1 MMPLFRVG
9 GTAGLGALLLLLG
22 SAAAGPSGAA
32 VPPDSTGA
40 QIDVERDGTMLHI
53 RGVFANDTTRAG
65 SLSYALAVRRTGS
78 SGTSQTSQSGTFE
91 TAPGRT
97 DTLSTVAVNAS
108 PGATLRLHLRI
119 QRGGTTIDTA
129 RVERTVEP
137 R

>member
-9 GTAGLGALLLLLG
+9 GTAVLGALLLLLG
-22 SAAAGPSGAA
+22 SAAGPPGAA
-32 VPPDSTGA
+32 APPDSTGA
-40 QIDVERDGTMLHI
+40 QIDVERDGERLHI

-65 SLSYALAVRRTGS
+65 PLAYALAVRRTGP

-91 TAPGRT
+91 TAPGQT
-97 DTLSTVAVNAS
+97 DTLSTVTVNAS
-108 PGATLRLHLRI
+108 PGATLRLHLVIR
-119 QRGGTTIDTA
+119 RGETTIDTA

>member
-1 MMPLFRVG
+1 MHFLRVG
-9 GTAGLGALLLLLG
+9 SLAGLGALLLLLG

-32 VPPDSTGA
+32 APPDSTGA
-40 QIDVERDGTMLHI
+40 QIDVERDGAMLHI
-53 RGVFANDTTRAG
+53 RGVFVNDTTRAG
-65 SLSYALAVRRTGS
+65 PLSYALEVRRTGS

-97 DTLSTVAVNAS
+97 DTLSAVAVNAS

-119 QRGGTTIDTA
+119 QRGETTIDTA
-129 RVERTVEP
+129 HVERTVNP